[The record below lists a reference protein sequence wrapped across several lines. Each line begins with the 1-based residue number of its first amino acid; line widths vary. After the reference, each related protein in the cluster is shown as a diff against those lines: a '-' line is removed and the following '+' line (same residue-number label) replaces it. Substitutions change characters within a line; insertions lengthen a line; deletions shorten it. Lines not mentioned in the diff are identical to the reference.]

1 MSQVTVKVRDHG
13 PLLIEG
19 PITVIDAAGNRFHIP
34 EGKPAIAL
42 CRCGQSNNKPFC
54 DGTHKTCGFQADNR
68 APAPLGIG
76 EPPA

>member
-19 PITVIDAAGNRFHIP
+19 PIVIVDAAGNRFNIP

-42 CRCGQSNNKPFC
+42 CRCGQSSNKPFC

-68 APAPLGIG
+68 APAPLGIS